1 MAWQAKRSRTFR
13 DDFELVD
20 ENGNVV
26 HTIHVSLDA
35 DDMTVKIS
43 RKYTALVRA
52 MSETTEMKRKAESAE
67 ELENCMEKLG
77 QAVIDM
83 LEAVFGVEDTKTI
96 VEFYENRY
104 IEMSREVLPFI
115 SQIVIPRMQ
124 ELAAENRKSI
134 RQKYNR
140 KTRRRLG
147 LI

>member
-1 MAWQAKRSRTFR
+1 MAWQAKRSRTLQE
-13 DDFELVD
+13 DFELVD

-26 HTIHVSLDA
+26 HTLHVSLDA

-115 SQIVIPRMQ
+115 SQVVIPRMQ
-124 ELAAENRKSI
+124 ELAAENKKSI

>member
-1 MAWQAKRSRTFR
+1 MAWQAKRSRTLQE
-13 DDFELVD
+13 DFELVD

-26 HTIHVSLDA
+26 HTLHVSLDA

-96 VEFYENRY
+96 VEFYENRH

-115 SQIVIPRMQ
+115 SQVVIPRMQ

>member
-1 MAWQAKRSRTFR
+1 MAWQAKRSRTLQE
-13 DDFELVD
+13 DFELVD

-26 HTIHVSLDA
+26 HTLHVSLDA

-83 LEAVFGVEDTKTI
+83 LEAVFGEEDTKTI

-115 SQIVIPRMQ
+115 SQVVIPRMQ

-140 KTRRRLG
+140 KTDADWG
-147 LI
+147 

>member
-83 LEAVFGVEDTKTI
+83 LEAVFGEEDTKSI

-115 SQIVIPRMQ
+115 SQVVIPRMQ

>member
-83 LEAVFGVEDTKTI
+83 LEAVFGEEDTKTI

-115 SQIVIPRMQ
+115 SQVVIPRMQ

>member
-13 DDFELVD
+13 DEFELVD

-67 ELENCMEKLG
+67 ELVNCMEKLG
-77 QAVIDM
+77 QAVID
-83 LEAVFGVEDTKTI
+83 TKII

-115 SQIVIPRMQ
+115 SQVVIPRMQ

>member
-1 MAWQAKRSRTFR
+1 MAWQAKRSRTLQE
-13 DDFELVD
+13 DFELVD

-26 HTIHVSLDA
+26 HTLHVSLDA

-83 LEAVFGVEDTKTI
+83 LEAVFGEEDTKTI

-115 SQIVIPRMQ
+115 SQVVIPRMQ

>member
-1 MAWQAKRSRTFR
+1 MAWQAKRSRTIQE
-13 DDFELVD
+13 DFELVD

-26 HTIHVSLDA
+26 HTLHVSLDA

-115 SQIVIPRMQ
+115 SQVVIPRMQ

>member
-1 MAWQAKRSRTFR
+1 MAWQAKRSRTLQE
-13 DDFELVD
+13 DFELVD

-26 HTIHVSLDA
+26 HTLHVSLDA

-83 LEAVFGVEDTKTI
+83 LEAVFGEEDTKTI

-115 SQIVIPRMQ
+115 YQVVIPRMQ

>member
-1 MAWQAKRSRTFR
+1 MAWQAKRSRTLQE
-13 DDFELVD
+13 DFELVD

-115 SQIVIPRMQ
+115 SQVVIPRMQ
-124 ELAAENRKSI
+124 ELAAENKKSI

>member
-83 LEAVFGVEDTKTI
+83 LEAVFGEEDTKII

-115 SQIVIPRMQ
+115 SQVVIPRMQ

>member
-1 MAWQAKRSRTFR
+1 MAWQAKRSRTLQE
-13 DDFELVD
+13 DFELVD

-83 LEAVFGVEDTKTI
+83 LEAVFGEEDTKTI

-115 SQIVIPRMQ
+115 SQVVIPRMQ

>member
-1 MAWQAKRSRTFR
+1 MAWQAKRSRTLQE
-13 DDFELVD
+13 DFELVD

-26 HTIHVSLDA
+26 HTLHVSLDA

-115 SQIVIPRMQ
+115 SQVVIPRMQ

>member
-1 MAWQAKRSRTFR
+1 MAWQAKRSRTLQE
-13 DDFELVD
+13 DFELVD

-26 HTIHVSLDA
+26 HTLHVSLDA
-35 DDMTVKIS
+35 DDMTVKIN

-115 SQIVIPRMQ
+115 SQVIIPRMQ